1 METINQNTFSEVL
14 LVLNHTEKEIIEKI
28 PEKFKIFLLKNSNK
42 YYTPNID
49 FTDNNWENTLSEDA
63 KALLAMIYRDYVVSL
78 DEKKEL
84 LEEERKEREKKEELL
99 REKNNPDNLFKNN
112 IKNDDEN
119 NSIDSTQL
127 EIIEESPW
135 YKNIFK
141 KILSFFKPK
150 K

>member
-49 FTDNNWENTLSEDA
+49 FTDDNWENTLSEDA

-78 DEKKEL
+78 DEKKAL

-99 REKNNPDNLFKNN
+99 REKHKPDNLFKNN

-119 NSIDSTQL
+119 NSIDSTHL
-127 EIIEESPW
+127 EIIEEFPW
-135 YKNIFK
+135 YKNLFK